1 MYISGNIAEK
11 IKEIAHD
18 KKMAVKQVLSEA
30 GLGENTMSN
39 LKTSMP
45 KADNLARIADVLNCS
60 VDYLLG
66 RTENPKAHLVS
77 QSESGSALIP
87 LITMLTPEQQE
98 LVAAYVKGILANNQK
113 K

>member
-11 IKEIAHD
+11 IKGVAHD
-18 KKMAVKQVLSEA
+18 KNMTVKQVLSEA

-45 KADNLARIADVLNCS
+45 KADNLAKIADVLNCS

>member
-1 MYISGNIAEK
+1 MFWDNFTNLCNINNISPN
-11 IKEIAHD
+11 
-18 KKMAVKQVLSEA
+18 AVAKSIGA
-30 GLGENTMSN
+30 SNATCTKWKNGSIPNGET
-39 LKTSMP
+39 LFKL
-45 KADNLARIADVLNCS
+45 ADYFNCS
-60 VDYLLG
+60 IDYLLG
-66 RTENPKAHLVS
+66 RAENPKAHLVS